1 MAKKNRKSGKITKG
15 MSSAVLLSIAIHAAL
30 FFLAGMLVVFTVVKK
45 KEVEFEPPKAVE
57 RPKMKLKKPK
67 PKVKKSARPKK
78 AQNILAKVN
87 PVNMPEIQLPEI
99 GGGGL
104 GGGLGEGIGGGFD
117 TMPDL
122 SEPTLFG
129 TTQSIG
135 NDFVGT
141 FYDIKRDRR
150 GKPLWSTDPGG
161 WDWRSKINKFFLRGW
176 DFSVFA
182 RYYRSD
188 KKLYSTGF
196 VVPVTLSSL
205 VPVAFGQKDDGDG
218 LGGLWLLHYKGQL
231 VCPASHTNGITFR
244 FWAAADEFMA
254 VKVDGNVVL
263 AMDWL
268 RGNYGGKIIP
278 ANMWNPDAAES
289 RQYYKGGTACEVGD
303 WITLEPGEAVEM
315 EMITGGNGGADHH
328 ILMVEEQGVEYELA
342 KRGGPLLPVFRTT
355 EFSHDKLDLIY
366 KELPEG
372 EMCLTNGPVFC
383 DYDTSGTSVSSIAP
397 EEPEPAAVEE
407 PEDGMRTWILAD
419 GRSLEAEFV
428 NVFGDKMVLKNA
440 KGKIKKLSL
449 EQFSAEDIEYA
460 ELARPPAIDINFLN
474 SLKTVSFT
482 GGFYDFPPAALWGR
496 YPELHGNFGIQLK
509 QTSAG
514 DYNHGLEVDMFIVG
528 QQLEGDK
535 YLLLAR
541 QQFTFNP
548 VEEDRFCEFRSSRKV
563 ELQNYPDYYGHM
575 DHGDKYVGYVVT
587 VTDKRGET
595 IVVKSP
601 KKWLAENLDSLK
613 KLKVGNYFDKSC
625 TRTFPDRPPFIPID
639 AILISK

>member
-1 MAKKNRKSGKITKG
+1 
-15 MSSAVLLSIAIHAAL
+15 

-87 PVNMPEIQLPEI
+87 PVNMPDIQLPEI

-150 GKPLWSTDPGG
+150 GKPLWSTDLYGH
-161 WDWRSKINKFFLRGW
+161 DWRNKINKFLLRGW
-176 DFSVFA
+176 DFGVFS
-182 RYYRSD
+182 RYYRSPN
-188 KKLYSTGF
+188 KLYATSF

-205 VPVAFGQKDDGDG
+205 APAAFGDKDAC
-218 LGGLWLLHYKGQL
+218 GGLWLLHYEGQL

-244 FWAAADEFMA
+244 FWAAADEFMV
-254 VKVDGNVVL
+254 VKVDGKIVL
-263 AMDWL
+263 GMDWR
-268 RGNYGGKIIP
+268 RGNLSGKIVPSNI
-278 ANMWNPDAAES
+278 WNTSAAES

-303 WITLEPGEAVEM
+303 WITLEPGEALEM
-315 EMITGGNGGADHH
+315 EMVTGGNGGADHH
-328 ILMVEEQGVEYELA
+328 ILMVEEQGVEYESA
-342 KRGGPLLPVFRTT
+342 KRGGPLLPVFKTS

-383 DYDTSGTSVSSIAP
+383 DYDTSGKAVSVP
-397 EEPEPAAVEE
+397 EVENPETRIPDPESRISHPKPAL
-407 PEDGMRTWILAD
+407 RTWTLVD
-419 GRSLEAEFV
+419 GRTLEAEFV
-428 NVFGDKMVLKNA
+428 NLFGGKVVLKNA
-440 KGKIKKLSL
+440 KGKIKKVPR
-449 EQFSAEDIEYA
+449 EQLSAEDIEHA
-460 ELARPPAIDINFLN
+460 ELTRPPDIDINFLN
-474 SLKTVSFT
+474 SLKTVSFS
-482 GGFYDFPPAALWGR
+482 GGFYDFYFWYR
-496 YPELHGNFGIQLK
+496 YDEQHGHFGLQLK

-514 DYNHGLEVDMFIVG
+514 DYNHELKVDMFVVG
-528 QQLEGDK
+528 QQREGNQ
-535 YLLLAR
+535 YLLLDR

-548 VEEDRFCEFRSSRKV
+548 VEEDRFFEFRSKRKV
-563 ELQNYPDYYGHM
+563 ELQDYPDYYKHM
-575 DHGDKYVGYVVT
+575 VHGDKYVGYLVT
-587 VTDKRGET
+587 VTDKRG
-595 IVVKSP
+595 VVITTAGP

-625 TRTFPDRPPFIPID
+625 ARTFPDRPPFIPID
-639 AILISK
+639 EILISE